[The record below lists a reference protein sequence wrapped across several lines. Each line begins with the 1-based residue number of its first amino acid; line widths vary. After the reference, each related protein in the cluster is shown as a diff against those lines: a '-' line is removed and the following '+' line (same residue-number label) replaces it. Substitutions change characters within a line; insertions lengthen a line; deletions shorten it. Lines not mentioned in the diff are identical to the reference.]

1 METKHV
7 ADKKKKIVSDLV
19 KLMNEYDT
27 IGVVNM
33 DGLPA
38 AQLQK
43 MRRKLR
49 GKVAMY
55 MAKKRLINL
64 AIDQIK
70 KPGFS
75 EIKKYVEGMPNL
87 IFTNDNPFVI
97 AKSINKSKSSAPA
110 KPGQIAPKDITVPAG
125 PTPFA
130 PGPVISELGQAGIKA
145 GIEAGKVIIKAD
157 SLVAKKGEKIKAN
170 VSSILLRL
178 GIQPMEIGLNL
189 VAVYEKGLIF
199 TNDILSVDEQQYID
213 NITTAAKWAMN
224 LSVEAGYITKDNIE
238 VMIAKAANDSKALA
252 AAQSIEG

>member
-7 ADKKKKIVSDLV
+7 AEYKKKIVSNLV
-19 KLMNEYDT
+19 KLMNDYNT

-43 MRRKLR
+43 MRRQLR
-49 GKVAMY
+49 GKVEMY

-70 KPGFS
+70 KPGFA
-75 EIKKYVEGMPNL
+75 ELRKYIEGMPNL
-87 IFTNDNPFVI
+87 IFTNDNPFAI
-97 AKSINKSKSSAPA
+97 AKKINKSKSNAPA
-110 KPGQIAPKDITVPAG
+110 KPGQIAPKDLIVPAG

-130 PGPVISELGQAGIKA
+130 PGPVISELAQAGIKA

-157 SLVAKKGEKIKAN
+157 SLVAKKGEKIKPN

-178 GIQPMEIGLNL
+178 GIQPMEVGLNL
-189 VAVYEKGLIF
+189 VAVYENGLIF

-224 LSVEAGYITKDNIE
+224 LSVEAGYITKENIE
-238 VMIAKAANDSKALA
+238 IMVVKAANDSKALA
-252 AAQSIEG
+252 AAQKIE